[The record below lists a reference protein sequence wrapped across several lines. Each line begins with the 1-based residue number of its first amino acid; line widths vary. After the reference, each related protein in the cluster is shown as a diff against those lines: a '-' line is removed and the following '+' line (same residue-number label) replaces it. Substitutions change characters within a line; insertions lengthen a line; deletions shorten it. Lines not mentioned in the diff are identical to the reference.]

1 MIENNLTALFGYI
14 FLRVLTFFSN
24 FVIGFNS
31 SKIKSEQD
39 LINRRNFE
47 EIKMWI
53 TFILVIIL
61 YCIFAKYILKDQG
74 SRIKNLLSVS
84 LIFVVGLILCIGLAL
99 GYHDFESLY
108 FLYTSAF
115 SPIFPTYIK
124 EGGLLVQLPYA
135 IIPCILMGF
144 SIKKVE

>member
-1 MIENNLTALFGYI
+1 MIKNNLTALSEYI
-14 FLRVLTFFSN
+14 FLRCLTFFSN

-31 SKIKSEQD
+31 SEIKSEQE
-39 LINRRNFE
+39 LIHRRNFE

-61 YCIFAKYILKDQG
+61 YCIFARFILKDQG

-84 LIFVVGLILCIGLAL
+84 LIFGVGLILCVGLAL
-99 GYHDFESLY
+99 GYHDFEALY

-115 SPIFPTYIK
+115 SPIFPAYIK
-124 EGGLLVQLPYA
+124 EGGLIVQLPYA
-135 IIPCILMGF
+135 IIPCILMGL
-144 SIKKVE
+144 SIRKIE